1 MIPRDFNAARWFV
14 DRHVEEGREGR
25 LAIISE
31 GRRLTYGDVYAGANR
46 LGNVLRRLGV
56 TMEQRVVLLLH
67 DGPEFVCSFW
77 GALKIGAVPV
87 PTNTLLKP
95 RDYEYILRDSR
106 ATVVI
111 ASEPLAAAVEEV
123 RSRSPDLTHL
133 VIVGRPAAGQL
144 PYADLVGNE
153 SAELAPAVTTKD
165 DVAFWQYTS
174 GTTGTPKAAV
184 HLHHDMLVCCEAFG
198 RHVLEIGPEDRTFS
212 VAKLFFAYGLGNALY
227 FPFHVGAS
235 TVLYPGRPEPAK
247 VLDVITRERPTLFYA
262 VPTAYAAMLQVPDAE
277 RLYDL
282 GSVRACSS
290 AGEPLPRAIYE
301 RWLEKFGLEI
311 LDGIGSTEMC
321 HTFIANRRGKVRPG
335 SSGTVVPGYEAK
347 LVDDSGHEV
356 AVGEVGNLIVKGD
369 SACSCYWNQH
379 ERTKQTIEGEWVR
392 TGDKYTRDV
401 DGYFWY
407 AGRSDD
413 MIKAGGMW
421 VSPAEVE
428 GALTEHPA
436 VVEVGVVGAEDN
448 RVRGARAGP
457 VGEPGARGRA
467 QGVRQ
472 GAARSLQIS
481 ALDRVRGRAAE
492 DGHRQDPTVQVAGN
506 SETDRRDRPRLDAQ
520 THGGE
525 QDSGVRKAYPTPA
538 TCSPRCVCCVCASS
552 STTSLEVARR
562 TRHASMP

>member
-1 MIPRDFNAARWFV
+1 MPRELDAGARSDNIAAMDIPRDLNAARWFV
-14 DRHVEEGREGR
+14 DRHIEEGRDGR
-25 LAIISE
+25 LAIVYE
-31 GRRLTYGDVYAGANR
+31 GRRLTYGDVYAGVNR
-46 LGNVLRRLGV
+46 LGNTLRRLGV
-56 TMEQRVVLLLH
+56 TREQRVVLLLH
-67 DGPEFVCSFW
+67 DSPEFVWSFW

-111 ASEPLAAAVEEV
+111 ASEPLVPAVEEA
-123 RSRSPDLTHL
+123 RSRSPDLTH
-133 VIVGRPAAGQL
+133 VVVVGPATAGQL
-144 PYADLVGNE
+144 AYAHLVGAE

-174 GTTGTPKAAV
+174 GTTGTPKGAV

-198 RHVLEIGPEDRTFS
+198 RHVLDIGAEDRTFS
-212 VAKLFFAYGLGNALY
+212 VAKLVFAYGLGNALY
-227 FPFHVGAS
+227 FPFHVGAA

-247 VLDVITRERPTLFYA
+247 VFEVITRERPTLFYA
-262 VPTAYAAMLQVPDAE
+262 VPTAYAAMLQVPNAE
-277 RLYDL
+277 RSYDL
-282 GSVRACSS
+282 GSVRLCSS
-290 AGEPLPRAIYE
+290 AGEPLPKAIYE

-321 HTFIANRRGKVRPG
+321 HTFIANRRGSVRPG

-347 LVDDSGHEV
+347 LVDDAGRDV
-356 AVGEVGNLIVKGD
+356 AVGDVGNLIVKGD

-392 TGDKYTRDV
+392 TGDKYHRDA

-428 GALTEHPA
+428 SALAEHRA
-436 VVEVGVVGAEDN
+436 VVEAGVVGAEDQDEL
-448 RVRGARAGP
+448 VKPLAF
-457 VGEPGARGRA
+457 VVLARGQRA
-467 QGVRQ
+467 
-472 GAARSLQIS
+472 SP
-481 ALDRVRGRAAE
+481 ALEAE
-492 DGHRQDPTVQVAGN
+492 LKAFVKERLAPYKYPRWIVFVDELPKTATGKIQRFRLREIAN
-506 SETDRRDRPRLDAQ
+506 RR
-520 THGGE
+520 TGE
-525 QDSGVRKAYPTPA
+525 AK
-538 TCSPRCVCCVCASS
+538 
-552 STTSLEVARR
+552 ARR
-562 TRHASMP
+562 TDAPR